1 MDLDELLN
9 PKPKLSVG
17 EALDAISVDELQQ
30 RIAAFE
36 TEILRLKAE
45 IGKKQA
51 SKAAADA
58 FFKS

>member
-9 PKPKLSVG
+9 PKPKLVVG
-17 EALDAISVDELQQ
+17 EPLDAISVDELQQ
-30 RIAAFE
+30 RIVSFE
-36 TEILRLKAE
+36 AEIVRLKTEIT
-45 IGKKQA
+45 KKQN

>member
-9 PKPKLSVG
+9 PKPKLAVG
-17 EALDAISVDELQQ
+17 EPLDAISVDELQQ

-36 TEILRLKAE
+36 AEILRLKNE
-45 IGKKQA
+45 ITKKQA

>member
-1 MDLDELLN
+1 MDLDELLT

-17 EALDAISVDELQQ
+17 DMLDAISVDELQQ

-36 TEILRLKAE
+36 AEILRLKAE
-45 IGKKQA
+45 ITKKQA

>member
-1 MDLDELLN
+1 MDPDDR
-9 PKPKLSVG
+9 PKPKPVFSVG
-17 EALDAISVDELQQ
+17 EPLDTISVGELEQ

-36 TEILRLKAE
+36 AEILRLKAE
-45 IGKKQA
+45 IARKQA

>member
-9 PKPKLSVG
+9 PKPKLAVG
-17 EALDAISVDELQQ
+17 EPLDAISVDELQQ

-36 TEILRLKAE
+36 AEILRLKAE
-45 IGKKQA
+45 ITKKHA